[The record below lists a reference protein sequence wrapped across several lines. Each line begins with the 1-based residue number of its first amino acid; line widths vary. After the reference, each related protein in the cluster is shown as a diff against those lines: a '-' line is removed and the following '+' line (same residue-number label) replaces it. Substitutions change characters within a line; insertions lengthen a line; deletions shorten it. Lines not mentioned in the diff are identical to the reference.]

1 MCTGNNFKLTNAAEE
16 KGDQKKSTV
25 QLQLQL
31 SSSAE
36 LRSAQFFGAKSAPDS
51 DDDVPPM
58 LMLQLLLLLLLLWG
72 SASLANF

>member
-1 MCTGNNFKLTNAAEE
+1 MLLKRREIRKE
-16 KGDQKKSTV
+16 V
-25 QLQLQL
+25 QYSCSCSLARLQ
-31 SSSAE
+31 SYE
-36 LRSAQFFGAKSAPDS
+36 LQFFGAKSAPDS